1 MNANDKIKL
10 YSPFFVGKSPVQ
22 RLPQRTIVQARI
34 KSKYTS
40 RLHIPATEIPPA
52 VFTLVQTLYTATTGS
67 TPGAWT
73 LFSLHNIHPHCSFF
87 LFKLKISKS
96 ACSYSIPTLFY
107 CESFLQML
115 YSAFQL
121 SSWKAPRAKS
131 LIHFSPNRFNIARKI
146 NVSPPGFE
154 LPEFADSYVILMS
167 NVKSKIKRD
176 YSYQKFQTSS
186 IEHGFNVK
194 QYDWI
199 VPTSLLQ

>member
-1 MNANDKIKL
+1 M
-10 YSPFFVGKSPVQ
+10 
-22 RLPQRTIVQARI
+22 RTI
-34 KSKYTS
+34 KSNCTHHS
-40 RLHIPATEIPPA
+40 SLGNH
-52 VFTLVQTLYTATTGS
+52 
-67 TPGAWT
+67 
-73 LFSLHNIHPHCSFF
+73 LFSVFRNVRLFRRASRVNIQADCTFQPLRYHQLCSLWFKHYIQRPQGVPQELEHCFPYTTFIHIVLFF
-87 LFKLKISKS
+87 FSNWKLVNQ
-96 ACSYSIPTLFY
+96 SYSIPTLFY